1 MLILCHN
8 LNFIRGTIFGI
19 RGTFTGWVDS
29 VSSEHTTSNI
39 RWIRS
44 GGGDSDETYWWVT
57 NIMGINMRGW
67 NTLWLWGWW
76 SDPGG
81 HMHTKPTYVH
91 LDALLYRSWGN
102 VWGYGSDVWWTSG
115 RSGGWQSIGSNN
127 IADVIGSW
135 SGDWL
140 VITRTE
146 LQDTKV
152 MSGDIVAGVSLH
164 NSGYQNGHLEQY
176 RCVLKYKFGK

>member
-1 MLILCHN
+1 MDL
-8 LNFIRGTIFGI
+8 TIFGI
-19 RGTFTGWVDS
+19 RGTFVGWVDS
-29 VSSEHTTSNI
+29 ISSEHTASNI

-44 GGGDSDETYWWVT
+44 SGGSDGTETFWWVT
-57 NIMGINMRGW
+57 NVMGINMRGW

-76 SDPGG
+76 SGSGG
-81 HMHTKPTYVH
+81 HMQTKPTYLN
-91 LDALLYRSWGN
+91 LDGLLYWSWGN

-115 RSGGWQSIGSNN
+115 RSGGWQCIGTSSG
-127 IADVIGSW
+127 ADVIGSW

-146 LQDTKV
+146 LQDTEV

-164 NSGYQNGHLEQY
+164 NSGYWNGHLEQY